1 MTNDRRLIEDFLPI
15 QAISAE
21 ALREKS
27 VHEEHISTLHLWSAR
42 RPLAAAGRCLWRC
55 FYPIRVMLSAPRTLY
70 PPSER
75 YSLKSTAARG
85 GGSPKSVPRPVLRKT
100 LLELMP

>member
-27 VHEEHISTLHLWSAR
+27 VHEEHISTLHLWRAR
-42 RPLAAAGRCLWRC
+42 LDYKGVSIQAKEEQ
-55 FYPIRVMLSAPRTLY
+55 V
-70 PPSER
+70 
-75 YSLKSTAARG
+75 
-85 GGSPKSVPRPVLRKT
+85 
-100 LLELMP
+100 